1 MEVALPYKDVS
12 WIIFLL
18 PGATHSKSELIMRRI
33 RSGRGVSKLLEDR
46 GIVGEADPSNLV
58 QTSQPYQRSGSIRI
72 PKLEGL
78 CHKRWIGEDTNG
90 VMNQSSSKNTR
101 RLAYLAN
108 GSTSLV
114 ILRLKVGLY
123 NGCSVKFFPTLGRL
137 RTDRILSAARSVL
150 LPMPEWRRM

>member
-90 VMNQSSSKNTR
+90 VMNQSSSKKHE
-101 RLAYLAN
+101 AY
-108 GSTSLV
+108 SLLSERVDV
-114 ILRLKVGLY
+114 IGDIEVE
-123 NGCSVKFFPTLGRL
+123 GR
-137 RTDRILSAARSVL
+137 TV
-150 LPMPEWRRM
+150 